1 MKSRFTK
8 VGVGRLCRLFGK
20 TRQSFYEK
28 TWHYEGKLEDEF
40 VVVEMVSEIRREM
53 PKIGTNKLY
62 QMLKGV
68 FQNQNI
74 KIGRDSLYRILQE
87 HKMIIKPKKRYIKT
101 TDSKHWMKKYP
112 NLIRGFIPIE
122 SEQLWVADIT
132 YIQVQDD
139 FNFLSLITDAY
150 SKQIM
155 GYCLYPTLESKGCII
170 ALKMAFESRKKNS
183 TLVHHSDRGTQYCC
197 AEYVEMLQTNDIKIS
212 MTEKG
217 DPYENAI
224 AERIN
229 GILKTEFE
237 LHKRFINRKQALE
250 TVKSSIEIYNEKR
263 PHMSCD
269 YLTPV
274 EAHTKTGQLPKR
286 WKSRS
291 SKFGYSLEK
300 GFYRHV
306 KDSMYTEND
315 NAEQSSGIMP
325 SYQDIPSEVAPQQ
338 SPSPLLLIKSK
349 LINS

>member
-1 MKSRFTK
+1 MKSRYTK

-20 TRQSFYEK
+20 TRQSFYGK
-28 TWHYEGKLEDEF
+28 SWHYDEQIESEF
-40 VVVEMVSEIRREM
+40 IAVEMVSEIRREM

-68 FQNQNI
+68 FQNHGI
-74 KIGRDSLYRILQE
+74 KVGRDSLYRILQE
-87 HKMIIKPKKRYIKT
+87 NKMIIKPKKRYMKT
-101 TDSKHWMKKYP
+101 TDSRHWMKKYP
-112 NLIRGFIPIE
+112 NLIRGFIPTE

-155 GYCLYPTLESKGCII
+155 GYCLHPTLESKGCIN
-170 ALKMAFESRKKNS
+170 ALKMAFSNRKKNT

-197 AEYVEMLQTNDIKIS
+197 NEYIEMLQSNEIKVS

-237 LHKRFINRKQALE
+237 LHRKFNSRKQALD
-250 TVKSSIEIYNEKR
+250 TVKNSIEIYNEKR
-263 PHMSCD
+263 PHMSCN
-269 YLTPV
+269 YLTPI
-274 EAHTKTGQLPKR
+274 EAHSKSGQLSKK
-286 WKSRS
+286 WKSKPNR
-291 SKFGYSLEK
+291 FGYSLEK
-300 GFYRHV
+300 GFYRHL
-306 KDSMYTEND
+306 KDSMDTGKN
-315 NAEQSSGIMP
+315 NAEQKSGIMP

-338 SPSPLLLIKSK
+338 SPSPLSLMHQS
-349 LINS
+349 